1 MVGCAASAEETAA
14 LDAAADDTG
23 AKLPPVLD
31 GTAVAEEAADDAT
44 TEDAG
49 AEEATAEE
57 AAPPAADDA
66 APPPGAAAPQSPV
79 GGVGLE
85 PDATRRFWPGF
96 GYLTSVDATLLQVE
110 PAMLLATNR
119 SGSELKPD
127 WSEAPPVTVIGAQFM

>member
-1 MVGCAASAEETAA
+1 MVGCTTGAEETAA

-31 GTAVAEEAADDAT
+31 GTAVAEEAADDAA

-66 APPPGAAAPQSPV
+66 APPGATAPQSPV

-96 GYLTSVDATLLQVE
+96 GYLTSVDATLLQVD